1 MIHVAIT
8 RRVRRGHEHEFEQA
22 LRRFF
27 RAALDEST
35 TAGASLILPAPDSG
49 SNEYGVLRSF
59 QDDAAKEAFYHSD
72 TYRRWEREVAPLV
85 EGEPSKHDLH
95 GLEAFFRSDAASQ
108 PPVWKMALL
117 TWLAVN
123 PAVWIWSQAVPRV
136 LDTTS
141 PWVLLP
147 VTNVFVVATL
157 TWAFMPALV
166 RAFGWWLR

>member
-8 RRVRRGHEHEFEQA
+8 RRVRAGRELEFEQA

-27 RAALDEST
+27 RAALDESST
-35 TAGASLILPAPDSG
+35 LGASLILPGPDSG
-49 SNEYGVLRSF
+49 SNEYGVLRTF
-59 QDDAAKEAFYHSD
+59 QDDAAKEAFYRSD

-85 EGEPSKHDLH
+85 EGEVSKHDLH
-95 GLEAFFRSDAASQ
+95 GLEAFFRSDTVRQ
-108 PPVWKMALL
+108 PPVWKMAVL

-123 PAVWIWSQAVPRV
+123 PAVWAWSQLGSQLLGSAP
-136 LDTTS
+136 
-141 PWVLLP
+141 PWVGLL

-166 RAFGWWLR
+166 RLFGWWLR